1 MEKSERQRKGEDKG
15 KEKMMKKIE
24 EKRNMEKQA
33 KKERNLTMD
42 LFYLKIPPA
51 FQQNEEV
58 QKNSD
63 M

>member
-15 KEKMMKKIE
+15 KKMMKKIE
-24 EKRNMEKQA
+24 EKWNMEKQA

-63 M
+63 V